1 MRWTLPSGA
10 PFVGNDAAKTQIEAR
25 LSHGAFPHAIL
36 IEGPKGSGRRT
47 LAGLIAAAAVC
58 EGHGDLPCGECA
70 ACRKVFHGSHP
81 DVTVTG
87 GDGEA
92 RSFHIDTVRELRE
105 QAYILPN
112 EAKRRVF
119 ILCDVQAMTEQ
130 AQNALLKVLEEPPSH
145 VVFILTCEQRAQ
157 VLETVLSRVFP
168 VALSGVTTAQA
179 TQVLSR
185 MLPDRT
191 EEELSRAAALW
202 GGVIGQAAQ
211 GLQDG
216 AYQDV
221 LNWIPQ
227 IIHGIVAP
235 TELALLKATA
245 VLEKNKDTVTA
256 VMGGLQL
263 VIRDALC
270 ARYPTV
276 PTLST
281 HPDAAKALAAAVT
294 ERQLL
299 DMLRVLEEL
308 QTARF
313 FNINHTLFL
322 TTLCA
327 RLRQAAGR

>member
-1 MRWTLPSGA
+1 MRWILPSGVT
-10 PFVGNDAAKTQIEAR
+10 FVGNDAAKTQLEAR
-25 LSHGAFPHAIL
+25 LTHGAFPHAIL
-36 IEGPKGSGRRT
+36 IEGPKGSGRRS
-47 LAGLIAAAAVC
+47 LAQLIAAAAVC
-58 EGHGDLPCGECA
+58 EGHGELPCGECA
-70 ACRKVFHGSHP
+70 ACQKVFRGIHP

-157 VLETVLSRVFP
+157 VLETVLSRVLP
-168 VALSGVTTAQA
+168 IALSGVTTAQA
-179 TQVLSR
+179 TEVLSR
-185 MLPDRT
+185 LLPDRT

-202 GGVIGQAAQ
+202 GGVIGQAVQ

-227 IIHGIVAP
+227 IVQGIVSP
-235 TELALLKATA
+235 TELTLLKATA
-245 VLEKNKDTVTA
+245 VLEKNKDAVTA

-276 PTLST
+276 PKLGT
-281 HPDAAKALAAAVT
+281 HPEAAKMLAASVT

-299 DMLRVLEEL
+299 DMLRILEEL
-308 QTARF
+308 QTARL

>member
-1 MRWTLPSGA
+1 MRWTLPNGVT
-10 PFVGNDAAKTQIEAR
+10 FVGNDAAKAQLEAR
-25 LSHGAFPHAIL
+25 LTHGAFPHAIL

-47 LAGLIAAAAVC
+47 LAQLIAAAAVC
-58 EGHGDLPCGECA
+58 EGHGELPCGECA

-92 RSFHIDTVRELRE
+92 RSFHIDVVRELRE

-157 VLETVLSRVFP
+157 VLETVLSRVLP
-168 VALSGVTTAQA
+168 IALSGVNTTQA
-179 TQVLSR
+179 TAVLSQL
-185 MLPDRT
+185 LPDRSQ
-191 EEELSRAAALW
+191 EELSRAAALW
-202 GGVIGQAAQ
+202 GGVIGQAVQ

-227 IIHGIVAP
+227 LVQGIVSP
-235 TELALLKATA
+235 TELTLLKATA
-245 VLEKNKDTVTA
+245 VLEKNKDAVTA
-256 VMGGLQL
+256 VLGGLQL

-276 PTLST
+276 KPLGT
-281 HPDAAKALAAAVT
+281 HPEAAKQLAAVMT

-299 DMLRVLEEL
+299 QMLRVLEEL
-308 QTARF
+308 QVARL